1 MKKVKNLL
9 LALIITLFGVIN
21 VDALQYEAVGDAK
34 VVSSD
39 YAFTPRFIQGNNGTK
54 VKIEYGSA
62 KKCED
67 DDHCGHDQDY
77 VLKKSQNYKDIYALY
92 ENVGTYHGKQ
102 VDLKITISSIDFGS
116 SEIAEFHFDSER
128 IAIGF
133 YKADNAFFK
142 IQYID
147 HSTGKDM
154 NIKSVISY
162 SDIDGPTEYQSKN
175 NVIAERIGVKDTDAD
190 YIYVYEPYGMQHFKL
205 ETSNGYNYL
214 TGTKNWTGICGELVK
229 KYNGEE
235 VNFYSHDGD
244 VNCYT
249 YGAEDG
255 ALKGGHNGTGETVD
269 EATAKT
275 QEEFYSKAGIATVL
289 YNTAP
294 FTLSW
299 NHYFVE
305 LTSVGFLEI
314 EEPAPIKSVD
324 KQEAKV
330 NDELIYTIIQE
341 VPNQV
346 DDWYYATWSIVDQF
360 PSQVDFTVDDVTIT
374 DDSGEDVTDNFE
386 LSMSDNKLTIEAKG
400 ETLSKYE
407 FYNNSYKITVKTIV
421 NDSAKKDDI
430 LKNYATH
437 TIQNASAK
445 EQTSSSNEVETRIIV
460 DEIPVPSTS
469 SSLSNW
475 TIMFG
480 AFIAIMGGII
490 YFVILNKLKKNNQ

>member
-21 VDALQYEAVGDAK
+21 VNALEYKAVDDAK
-34 VVSSD
+34 VVPSD
-39 YAFTPRFIQGNNGTK
+39 YAFTPRFIKGKNGTK
-54 VKIEYGSA
+54 VNAQYGSA
-62 KKCED
+62 KVCSKED
-67 DDHCGHDQDY
+67 NCLTETDHIIKNNQDY
-77 VLKKSQNYKDIYALY
+77 KNIYVLY

-102 VDLKITISSIDFGS
+102 VDLKISINKIDFGE
-116 SEIAEFHFDSER
+116 SEEAQFNFAETK
-128 IAIGF
+128 IGISF

-147 HSTGKDM
+147 HATGKDM

-190 YIYVYEPYGMQHFKL
+190 YIYVYEPYGRQHFNREEKD
-205 ETSNGYNYL
+205 GYNYL
-214 TGTKNWTGICGELVK
+214 TGTKNWTGICGEFIE
-229 KYNGEE
+229 KYGDET

-249 YGAEDG
+249 YGSEDG
-255 ALKGGHNGTGETVD
+255 ALKGGHNGTGDKVD
-269 EATAKT
+269 EAMAKT

-289 YNTAP
+289 YNKSP
-294 FTLSW
+294 FILSW

-324 KQEAKV
+324 KEEAKV
-330 NDELIYTIIQE
+330 DDELTYTIIQE

-346 DDWYYATWSIVDQF
+346 DDWYYATWSIVDEF
-360 PSQVDFTVDDVTIT
+360 PSQVDVDVNSVTIV
-374 DDSGEDVTDNFE
+374 DDSGEDVTDKFE
-386 LSMSDNKLTIEAKG
+386 LTLSDRKLTINAKSEILG
-400 ETLSKYE
+400 QYE
-407 FYNNSYKITVKTIV
+407 FYNNSYKIVVKAKV
-421 NDSAKKDDI
+421 NESAKKDDI
-430 LKNYATH
+430 LSNYATH
-437 TIQNASAK
+437 IITDAK
-445 EQTSSSNEVETRIIV
+445 GEEKTSDSNIVETRIIV
-460 DEIPVPSTS
+460 DEVPVPSTS
-469 SSLSNW
+469 SSISNL

-480 AFIAIMGGII
+480 AFIAIAGGIV
-490 YFVILNKLKKNNQ
+490 YFVILGKLKKNNQ